1 MSVTTLSDLHAQLR
15 DDPRAVLTSSEITHL
30 RKLHA
35 AGCASK
41 ARGGWVCRGTFY
53 KEATFRRFIALDLA
67 FETYFNGHKVQV
79 NMRGRAVIER
89 LAERRSRKAG

>member
-1 MSVTTLSDLHAQLR
+1 MSAATLSDLYAQLSE
-15 DDPRAVLTSSEITHL
+15 DPRSVLTASEITHL

-35 AGCASK
+35 AGCAVK
-41 ARGGWVCRGTFY
+41 VRNGWVCRGTFY
-53 KEATFRRFIALDLA
+53 KLATFRRFISLDLA
-67 FETYFNGHKVQV
+67 SETYFNGHKVQV